1 MMYTCTLTHSVRMKT
16 KGKDLV
22 MIIDICDSCALEI
35 FPVAVNQFPAE
46 KCEEIKRSEE
56 GEATSGEYWLY
67 SIITGKTVLVSCDME
82 REGNKTEV
90 FVVLVVDIQR

>member
-1 MMYTCTLTHSVRMKT
+1 MEIIVVPWRKHFSTSVP
-16 KGKDLV
+16 LAS
-22 MIIDICDSCALEI
+22 IPE
-35 FPVAVNQFPAE
+35 FPAE
-46 KCEEIKRSEE
+46 GCEEIKRSEE

-90 FVVLVVDIQR
+90 FVVLVVDINVTFLIPVM

>member
-1 MMYTCTLTHSVRMKT
+1 ME
-16 KGKDLV
+16 
-22 MIIDICDSCALEI
+22 IIVVPWRKHFSTTVPLGSIPE
-35 FPVAVNQFPAE
+35 FPAE
-46 KCEEIKRSEE
+46 TCEEIKRSEE

-90 FVVLVVDIQR
+90 IFVLVVDINITFLIPVM